1 MTKQTQEPG
10 LFIGIDWADQK
21 HDIYV
26 IDRNGKG
33 SHREL
38 EHSPE
43 NIDAWVG
50 EMLKLADG
58 RPIAIMLEQSRG
70 ALVYALMFREDVLL
84 YPVNPKQLARYRE
97 SFPGGG
103 KSDPTDAMYLAR
115 MLHERITTLT
125 VWQPDDENT
134 RLLAQLSQ
142 QRRKIVDGQTKLR
155 QQLTALLKSYFPVV
169 LELFGKDHQ
178 LPLLLSLLVRWSDPR
193 MLRRADRRRI
203 RRVLTEHSIANE
215 KQQNTIIDRIRSA
228 QLLSHDEALITPA
241 AMTVKLLAE
250 QIQQTQNT
258 IKQFDVK
265 IAESMKKH
273 PDAHLFTSLRGAG
286 PTLAPRLLCAFG
298 SQKDR
303 WEDADS
309 LAAFSGIAPVTRQS
323 GKQRQVQRRYA
334 CPKYLRQTF
343 HEFAASARLYC
354 PWTKAR
360 YCMLRDQGMKHHAA
374 LRKLARSWIRILFR
388 VWQTGIPFDAGR
400 YIAQLKQRCPQITP
414 YLLAQEN

>member
-1 MTKQTQEPG
+1 MNKQPRQPS

-26 IDRNGKG
+26 IDRNGKEF
-33 SHREL
+33 HREL
-38 EHSPE
+38 VHSPE
-43 NIDAWVG
+43 NIDTWVG
-50 EMLKLADG
+50 EMLKLANG
-58 RPIAIMLEQSRG
+58 QPIAIMLEQSRG

-84 YPVNPKQLARYRE
+84 YPVNPKRLARYRE
-97 SFPGGG
+97 SYPGGG

-125 VWQPDDENT
+125 AWQPDDENT
-134 RLLAQLSQ
+134 RLLAQLCR

-169 LELFGKDHQ
+169 LELFGKEHQ
-178 LPLLLSLLVRWSDPR
+178 LTLLLSILRRWSDPR
-193 MLRRADRRRI
+193 ALRRADRRLI
-203 RRVLTEHSIANE
+203 RRVLSEHSIGNE
-215 KQQNTIIDRIRSA
+215 KQQDAIIDRIRSA
-228 QLLSHDEALITPA
+228 QLLSRDEALITPS
-241 AMTVKLLAE
+241 AMAVTLLAR
-250 QIQQTQNT
+250 QIQDARKT
-258 IKQFDVK
+258 IKEFDAR
-265 IAESMKKH
+265 IAEVMKQH

-286 PTLAPRLLCAFG
+286 SALAPRLLCAFG

-309 LAAFSGIAPVTRQS
+309 LAAFSGIAPVTRKS
-323 GKQRQVQRRYA
+323 GKQCHVQRRFA

-343 HEFAASARLYC
+343 HEFADSARMYC

-360 YCMLRDQGMKHHAA
+360 YRLLRDRGMKHNAA

-388 VWQTGIPFDAGR
+388 VWQTGTPFDCDR
-400 YIAQLKQRCPQITP
+400 YITQLKKRCPEITQ
-414 YLLAQEN
+414 YLAQEN

>member
-1 MTKQTQEPG
+1 MNEQPA

-26 IDRNGKG
+26 IDRNGKRF
-33 SHREL
+33 HQEI

-97 SFPGGG
+97 SYPGGG

-115 MLHERITTLT
+115 MLNERITTLT
-125 VWQPDDENT
+125 AWQPDDENT

-178 LPLLLSLLVRWSDPR
+178 LTLLLSMLRRWADPR
-193 MLRRADRRRI
+193 TLRRADRRLI
-203 RRVLTEHSIANE
+203 RRVLSEHTIANE
-215 KQQNTIIDRIRSA
+215 EQQDAIIDRIRSA
-228 QLLSHDEALITPA
+228 QLLSRDEALITPS
-241 AMTVKLLAE
+241 AMAVKLLAN
-250 QIQQTQNT
+250 QIQQARKT
-258 IKQFDVK
+258 IGEFDAK
-265 IAESMKKH
+265 IAEAMKQH

-286 PTLAPRLLCAFG
+286 PALAPRLLCAFG

-309 LAAFSGIAPVTRQS
+309 LAAFSGIAPVTRKS
-323 GKQRQVQRRYA
+323 GKQCQVHRRYA
-334 CPKYLRQTF
+334 CPKFLRQTF
-343 HEFAASARLYC
+343 HEFADSARIYC

-360 YCMLRDQGMKHHAA
+360 YRMLRDRGMKHHAA

-388 VWQTGIPFDAGR
+388 VWQTGTPFDCDR
-400 YIAQLKQRCPQITP
+400 YIAQLKQRCPEITQ
-414 YLLAQEN
+414 YLAQEN